1 MILQVQSC
9 AIYPEN
15 AMRTVCRLFFLLH
28 SNMYLEALALVK
40 VKEYYVNMFIEIN
53 YTDKNT
59 QSIAYNIY
67 SEK

>member
-1 MILQVQSC
+1 
-9 AIYPEN
+9 
-15 AMRTVCRLFFLLH
+15 
-28 SNMYLEALALVK
+28 MYLEALALVK

>member
-1 MILQVQSC
+1 
-9 AIYPEN
+9 
-15 AMRTVCRLFFLLH
+15 MRTVCRLFFLLH